1 MIGVRTT
8 GDLQAIADR
17 LAELDECSYVVIT
30 AGSFEIMAEV
40 VCRNDDHLLEILQRI
55 RTVEGVL
62 STERSST
69 SNYGN
74 RPTAGVRHSC
84 GNRRQIG
91 QPARFPSSPRLAHH
105 GIGVR

>member
-8 GDLQAIADR
+8 GDLRVIADR
-17 LAELDECSYVVIT
+17 IAELDECSYVVIT

-62 STERSST
+62 STEAFVYLKLRKQTYSW
-69 SNYGN
+69 G
-74 RPTAGVRHSC
+74 TA
-84 GNRRQIG
+84 
-91 QPARFPSSPRLAHH
+91 
-105 GIGVR
+105 